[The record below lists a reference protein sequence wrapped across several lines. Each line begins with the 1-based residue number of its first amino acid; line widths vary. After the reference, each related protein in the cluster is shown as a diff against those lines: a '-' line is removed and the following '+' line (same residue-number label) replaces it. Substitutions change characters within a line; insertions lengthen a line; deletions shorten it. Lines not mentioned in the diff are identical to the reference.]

1 MRLYGCILIVAF
13 TTLVMSFPAVPARA
27 YEDIAAKWAEVRP
40 PEEPELVPVV
50 VDPADT
56 ALFILDIEERTC
68 NEERRPRCLETVPR
82 IAAFL
87 KLAREAGMPVAY
99 SLTSRGTPETIPP
112 AVKPLSDEVIVQAS
126 VDKFLGTKLDAFL
139 KDRGIRSVI
148 VCGTAAHGAV
158 LHTATGVGQRKL
170 KLIVPIDGLSASD
183 LYIEQAAVQLL
194 KTGPGT
200 SRAVSLTRFDMIS
213 IKR

>member
-1 MRLYGCILIVAF
+1 MKMRDLLLVAIIAA
-13 TTLVMSFPAVPARA
+13 VVSAFPAAAARA

-40 PEEPELVPVV
+40 PEAPELVPVT

-68 NEERRPRCLETVPR
+68 NEERRPRCLETVPG

-99 SLTSRGTPETIPP
+99 SLTSRGTPETILP
-112 AVKPLSDEVIVQAS
+112 AVRPMGDEVIVQAS
-126 VDKFLGTKLDAFL
+126 VDKFLGTQLDVFL
-139 KDRGIRSVI
+139 KDRGIRTVI

-170 KLIVPIDGLSASD
+170 KLIVPVDGLSASD
-183 LYIEQAAVQLL
+183 LYTEQASVQLL

>member
-1 MRLYGCILIVAF
+1 MRLCAF
-13 TTLVMSFPAVPARA
+13 LLAAVTALVLVFPAMPAHA
-27 YEDIAAKWAEVRP
+27 YEDVVTQWGEVRP
-40 PEEPELVPVV
+40 PVTPGLVPVTV
-50 VDPADT
+50 NPADT

-82 IAAFL
+82 IAGFL
-87 KLAREAGMPVAY
+87 KKARKAGMPVVY
-99 SLTSRGTPETIPP
+99 SQTLSGTTETILPP
-112 AVKPLSDEVIVQAS
+112 VKPVGGELIVRAS

-139 KDRGIRSVI
+139 KDKGIKTVI

-170 KLIVPIDGLSASD
+170 QLIVPVDGLSAAD
-183 LYIEQAAVQLL
+183 LYTEQATVQLL

-200 SRAVSLTRFDMIS
+200 TRAVTLTRFGLIS

>member
-1 MRLYGCILIVAF
+1 MRLCYFFLVAVVAA
-13 TTLVMSFPAVPARA
+13 TVLLSPAGSAHA
-27 YEDIAAKWAEVRP
+27 YEDVVARWAEVRP
-40 PEEPELVPVV
+40 PVTPELVPVT

-87 KLAREAGMPVAY
+87 ERAREAGMPVAY
-99 SLTSRGTPETIPP
+99 SLTSSGTPATILPPVKPVGGETI
-112 AVKPLSDEVIVQAS
+112 VRAS

-139 KDRGIRSVI
+139 KDKGIKTVI

-170 KLIVPIDGLSASD
+170 KLIVPVDGLSAAD
-183 LYIEQAAVQLL
+183 LYTEQAAVQLL

-200 SRAVSLTRFDMIS
+200 ARTVTLTRFDMIS
-213 IKR
+213 VKR

>member
-1 MRLYGCILIVAF
+1 MRLYGCILIAAF
-13 TTLVMSFPAVPARA
+13 TILVMSFPAVPARA

-99 SLTSRGTPETIPP
+99 SLTSRGTPETILP

-139 KDRGIRSVI
+139 KGRGIRSVI